1 MRTLLVITLLTP
13 LLWAGPNVTSTA
25 SEGETAA
32 AGPNLLVVDFNWR
45 RQRRED
51 SEPGASSFL
60 SRPGDATSGGGTAPP
75 SVASRQER
83 ETPDVEQTRA
93 LHRVEGH
100 QTLSEAGAAR
110 SGRPYKYKYEVTVRN
125 ADARAVK
132 AFYWATE
139 TPQSQPDRFSP
150 RQFFCAADVNS
161 GESREFKAES
171 LAYLP
176 KAGGPYRVKSAA
188 GQVTINRIEYADGSV
203 WQRPGWEGVGG
214 VVPSTNEPTR
224 TSVQG
229 CVALRKRK

>member
-13 LLWAGPNVTSTA
+13 LLWTGPGATSRA

-32 AGPNLLVVDFNWR
+32 EPNLLVVDFSWR

-51 SEPGASSFL
+51 SGPGGPSSL

-75 SVASRQER
+75 AVASRQER
-83 ETPDVEQTRA
+83 ETPDVEQSRA
-93 LHRVEGH
+93 LHRVEGN

-110 SGRPYKYKYEVTVRN
+110 SGRAYKYKYEVTVKN

-139 TPQSQPDRFSP
+139 TPQTSQPDQVSA
-150 RQFFCAADVNS
+150 RQFFCAATVNP

-171 LAYLP
+171 VAYLP
-176 KAGGPYRVKSAA
+176 KATGPYRIKSA
-188 GQVTINRIEYADGSV
+188 
-203 WQRPGWEGVGG
+203 PG
-214 VVPSTNEPTR
+214 R
-224 TSVQG
+224 
-229 CVALRKRK
+229 